1 MKTIIGQDFR
11 MSQDRG
17 NAIFEDIR
25 FKSCSFDNCALSL
38 VKNPARMSRV
48 HNVEISG
55 CRATHCEI
63 GPTVFEDVRIEDL
76 ATNPILLVWA
86 CTFRHVRLAGK
97 IGTLNINAPPHAFCT
112 DERMLAGFEMARDLF
127 YRETDWAL
135 DISEARFLA
144 LRCEGVP
151 LHLVRRDP
159 STQVVLH
166 KSRFPGMHAFDA
178 GFAAAFP
185 IAWSVIGSFAE
196 SDNQAMLMVV
206 PLAAP
211 KSRRDDYAGAI
222 AELRRMGCLDDGV

>member
-1 MKTIIGQDFR
+1 
-11 MSQDRG
+11 MSLDRG
-17 NAIFEDIR
+17 NAIFEDIS

-38 VKNPARMSRV
+38 VKKPARMSLVR
-48 HNVEISG
+48 NVEISG
-55 CRATHCEI
+55 CRATNCEV
-63 GPTVFEDVRIEDL
+63 GPTRFEDVRIHDL
-76 ATNPILLVWA
+76 ATNPILLVWSSV
-86 CTFRHVRLAGK
+86 FRRVRLAGK

-127 YRETDWAL
+127 YRDTDWAL

-159 STQVVLH
+159 STQVVLQ
-166 KSRFPGMHAFDA
+166 KSRMPGMQAFDP

-185 IAWSVIGSFAE
+185 LVWSVLGSFAE
-196 SDNQAMLMVV
+196 SDDKDMLMVV

-211 KSRRDDYAGAI
+211 KKRRDEYAGAI
-222 AELRRMGCLDDGV
+222 AELRRMGCVDDGV